1 MAIFVYRFGL
11 FTLKTVY
18 EGRPAYIH
26 TVTGQAFFY
35 KSEFDKWDYW
45 HKLERWIIGNELG
58 NAVGGIMIMSSE
70 VCPWDINFK
79 RSDVYFYFKKHF
91 NAWNPK
97 GNGWKLEN
105 QLDIRF
111 LLILTMTDDM
121 MKI

>member
-1 MAIFVYRFGL
+1 M

-111 LLILTMTDDM
+111 LLLL
-121 MKI
+121 